1 MSRFQSKLLKEHA
14 KNSIICPGWVTWL
27 VGALSH
33 APRGCGYDPQ
43 SRHVQEATDQCFSFT
58 SMFLSNPLPLSLKHK
73 KSLNISSGE
82 ALNLPPPSKSEL
94 GWQKTIN
101 RSSTLSEILES
112 SNEDFKAVVLRMF
125 QWAITNTLETNEGV
139 TRYKEQTAGQ
149 DGGVGRYTLP
159 PWTTKRTTTNLKTTR
174 AARKSKCME
183 VWLPR
188 S

>member
-73 KSLNISSGE
+73 KSINISSGE
-82 ALNLPPPSKSEL
+82 DLNPPPHQNLSLDDKK
-94 GWQKTIN
+94 Q
-101 RSSTLSEILES
+101 ST
-112 SNEDFKAVVLRMF
+112 DR
-125 QWAITNTLETNEGV
+125 QHCQ
-139 TRYKEQTAGQ
+139 RY
-149 DGGVGRYTLP
+149 
-159 PWTTKRTTTNLKTTR
+159 
-174 AARKSKCME
+174 
-183 VWLPR
+183 
-188 S
+188 